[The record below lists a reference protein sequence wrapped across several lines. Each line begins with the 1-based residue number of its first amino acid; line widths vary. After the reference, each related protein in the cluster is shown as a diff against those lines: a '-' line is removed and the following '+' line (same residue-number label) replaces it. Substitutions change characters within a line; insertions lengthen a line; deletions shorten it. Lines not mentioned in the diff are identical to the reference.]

1 VPLLLRKIRKNRWF
15 LPDEGLPYLLE
26 GEIPADPL
34 VDLAT
39 SANRLSVWYIEADR
53 SNLERVQVALASN
66 GEYVSNFDY
75 ALFEDRL
82 LEGLNVKISQTVGS
96 TPDES
101 ANVEWH
107 RDVEELSASKL
118 AEIAKIVF
126 HYCEKARV
134 PEIEVAVKVRRAI
147 ESGQIVRSR
156 LNGKFLTSLDKD
168 K

>member
-1 VPLLLRKIRKNRWF
+1 MPLLLRKIRKNRWF
-15 LPDEGLPYLLE
+15 LYLLE

-126 HYCEKARV
+126 HYFEKARV
-134 PEIEVAVKVRRAI
+134 PEIEVAVKVRGGI
-147 ESGQIVRSR
+147 KKKEKI
-156 LNGKFLTSLDKD
+156 LDKG
-168 K
+168 KKKERTLHICRKTKQK